1 MASAIENLYNKYE
14 EVYTRLKYLHDKY
27 DEASK
32 NLADYKVEDEATRK
46 ARIKNFEKQIKDIS
60 VYYAK
65 VEYFR
70 EYAERNI
77 TSKNVPTLKAL
88 ELDFNSLRH
97 DASRIDTSNPND
109 PYAYRLYVHA
119 QCNKIYLMR
128 KQKEFE
134 DKKAELEK
142 GKNVEY
148 DALVQKVDSIKAQL
162 ESACE
167 SYVRSEEFAK
177 FAKDVKYI
185 HTKYDSDLYDETK
198 LMNYHQYLNKDM
210 LVSFGMRAQPL
221 PVIGKKATAM
231 VKNLLSFSDNKLS
244 YYDEKSSNILLPVDY
259 DLTKEVCIYVKCST
273 VKANRCF
280 RGINSFI
287 LNRIRRTTPGERNL
301 TINFVDALHYNNME
315 LKALKP
321 IEGTD
326 LLAKVPQS
334 TEDIEGTLGRIVAGF
349 SDIDD
354 VLQDYESVYE
364 YNIDNPDSKLD
375 SRIMVLNGYP
385 NAYTGEA
392 RKSIER
398 IIYNHKRYGI
408 SLVLVENTGY
418 DQSKEED
425 KDQRSLGSTDGVYY
439 IDMPV
444 GTTSTIQCENNAKVG
459 FRWYEYD
466 YKKHP
471 LPQAYVDEIKQETKQ
486 KTKTSTEYAKNFPLD
501 KWKYPDKSDE
511 NAKKISLPYGVD
523 GKGEIR
529 YVSFGEENFASY
541 LMGASGS
548 GKSTLLHTL
557 ITGIIRN
564 YHPDDVELWLADFK
578 MAEFS
583 QYIDPMPPHVKYIL
597 LDESEELIFDL
608 VDKLSNI
615 MYERQDFFMNAKRQ
629 KKDYTKVED
638 IPAKEL
644 KEPMPI
650 IFVILDEFSIMS
662 QVLNSGYDSY
672 KLKLQNI
679 LAKGRSLGI
688 KIIFSSQ
695 SFENGIQGLTPTAK
709 EQIQSRIAM
718 KNNMNEIEGTLELP
732 SFMKTE
738 ENKYWIASLPT
749 HMALRKF
756 REKSD
761 VDGESTLTLERTSV
775 MYFPGKD
782 AYEPQREMIESIK
795 ANLTAVN
802 DYEPEN
808 INSYVD
814 KHPVV
819 VDGNTYYAFDKKE
832 IDNRIAIYK
841 EEQKENLNDDEI
853 FLYLGRPR
861 LMTSMCDV
869 ILTPEARQNILL
881 IASSGERRCAAS
893 IITTCVKVFALQDNK
908 LRKVRIWAYKRN
920 ALYKKYKDVW
930 NSLKNVTVVSE
941 TDEICEEIRNLKEQI
956 ENNGRGD
963 ELIVLVG
970 FESLCIEFGYLKN
983 SATKSSV
990 AKKTEFVQ
998 DKQTDKKDSTQA
1010 KNSDNPLS
1018 ALFESP
1024 AVKNFLAEDDVAEPE
1039 RSRKKIYD
1047 AKNDLIS
1054 IIKMGSRL
1062 GIHFMLCLNS
1072 YSDIDHI
1079 GVSTDE
1085 FMHKMAFRI
1094 PKDDAMYIF
1103 PSGSSSSVSQLPDH
1117 VCMYTDSMTR
1127 FSFRPYIHENIDWD
1141 GWKLDANGKAINY
1154 NGEGEI

>member
-1 MASAIENLYNKYE
+1 MASAIENLFNKYE

-46 ARIKNFEKQIKDIS
+46 ARIKNFEKQIKDIG

-134 DKKAELEK
+134 DKKAELEN

-167 SYVRSEEFAK
+167 SYIRSEEFAK

-349 SDIDD
+349 PDIDD

-375 SRIMVLNGYP
+375 FRIMVLNGYP

-529 YVSFGEENFASY
+529 YVSFGEENFATY

-597 LDESEELIFDL
+597 LDESDELIYDF
-608 VDKLSNI
+608 VDKLDDVLH
-615 MYERQDFFMNAKRQ
+615 ERQKFFMESGS
-629 KKDYTKVED
+629 KKIEKISTN
-638 IPAKEL
+638 EL
-644 KEPMPI
+644 KKPMPI

-662 QVLNSGYDSY
+662 QVLSESDSY
-672 KLKLQNI
+672 KRKLQNI
-679 LAKGRSLGI
+679 LAKGRSSGI
-688 KIIFSSQ
+688 KFIFSSQ
-695 SFENGIQGLTPTAK
+695 SFETGIQGLTATAK

-718 KNNMNEIEGTLELP
+718 KNNMSEIETTLELP

-738 ENKYWIASLPT
+738 ENKYWMATLPA

-756 REKSD
+756 MYKTDEND
-761 VDGESTLTLERTSV
+761 ETTLMLERTSV
-775 MYFPGKD
+775 MYFPGED
-782 AYEPQREMIESIK
+782 PYAPQRKMIDTIK
-795 ANLTAVN
+795 QNMTAI
-802 DYEPEN
+802 ELEEN
-808 INSYVD
+808 KAYTYNNHAYAD
-814 KHPVV
+814 KKPVV
-819 VDGNTYYAFDKKE
+819 VNGNTYYAFNKNEVFAQVK
-832 IDNRIAIYK
+832 RYK
-841 EEQKENLNDDEI
+841 NEQKGNLNGDEI

-861 LMTSMCDV
+861 LMTSMREV

-881 IASSGERRCAAS
+881 VASSGERRCAAS
-893 IITTCVKVFALQDNK
+893 IITSCINSFALREEANK
-908 LRKVRIWAYKRN
+908 KGKKVRIWAYDRN
-920 ALYKKYKDVW
+920 VMYRNY
-930 NSLKNVTVVSE
+930 KNVWGDLENIKIVSE
-941 TDEICEEIRNLKEQI
+941 MGGICDEIRQLKYRIDCNLVED
-956 ENNGRGD
+956 D
-963 ELIVLVG
+963 ELIVMIGL
-970 FESLCIEFGYLKN
+970 ESLCIEFEYLKN
-983 SATKSSV
+983 VSDSYIDAETVSEEEIPQEIIEASKAGDSILGDLFEDDEIETIPKSPSKSKV
-990 AKKTEFVQ
+990 IS
-998 DKQTDKKDSTQA
+998 KDVDDERLYNA
-1010 KNSDNPLS
+1010 NSDL
-1018 ALFESP
+1018 
-1024 AVKNFLAEDDVAEPE
+1024 KDVI
-1039 RSRKKIYD
+1039 KK
-1047 AKNDLIS
+1047 
-1054 IIKMGSRL
+1054 GSRL
-1062 GIHFMLCLNS
+1062 GIHFMVCVNS
-1072 YSDIDHI
+1072 YIDFKRT
-1079 GVSTDE
+1079 GLSLEE
-1085 FMHKMAFRI
+1085 FLHRMAFRI
-1094 PKDDAMYIF
+1094 PKDDAISIF
-1103 PSGSSSSVSQLPDH
+1103 PSGSSNSVLQMPEH
-1117 VCMYTDSMTR
+1117 VCMYTDMMSR
-1127 FSFRPYIHENIDWD
+1127 FSFRPYIYKDINWD
-1141 GWKLDANGKAINY
+1141 GWSVNNK
-1154 NGEGEI
+1154 GEAVND